1 MHLLAPFILQNFQ
14 KILRANPIFCHEQIS
29 FGTNYFYFFHLP
41 IGPFHCAKF
50 KKILA
55 ADPELWG
62 CAIFGPK
69 MVHLLQ
75 TNLFLD
81 PHLPISPFHWAKK
94 IFRKPVNEPCFFH
107 SYLSIC
113 QKSKSDICLLVKYWW
128 LKKAKSHWPRAIF
141 GYNFRTRFFSSM
153 PFSQNLDEP

>member
-14 KILRANPIFCHEQIS
+14 KILRVNPIFCHEQIS

-94 IFRKPVNEPCFFH
+94 NFQKTCKWALFPSLIPIYMPKIKVR
-107 SYLSIC
+107 YLSISEILMI
-113 QKSKSDICLLVKYWW
+113 KESKISLAESHFW
-128 LKKAKSHWPRAIF
+128 L
-141 GYNFRTRFFSSM
+141 
-153 PFSQNLDEP
+153 